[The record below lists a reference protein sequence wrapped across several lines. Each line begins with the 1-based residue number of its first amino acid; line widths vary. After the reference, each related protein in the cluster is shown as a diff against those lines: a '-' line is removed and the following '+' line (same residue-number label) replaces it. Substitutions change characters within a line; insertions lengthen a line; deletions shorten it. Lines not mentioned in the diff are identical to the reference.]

1 MKTITSI
8 REVGNEL
15 INPIVTNSKHSSLS
29 IAPTETQTM
38 RQFLQESLVARSS
51 TVGGQGSNKTKSFFL
66 TVYLFVFVSPV
77 TKWKNTRSTPALFD
91 NSPLR
96 CKSSDSTRSGYRAH
110 SNCRVQTGF
119 IRLVDEEATRR
130 PLPDKRQNETCANR
144 TLQRERGKSPTGG
157 RAKNLNQLHQVL
169 VIRIFG
175 AVFFAEDVVDFGRGS
190 VGSGARVGH
199 LLQNRLASRCV
210 NKN

>member
-119 IRLVDEEATRR
+119 IRLVDEKATRR
-130 PLPDKRQNETCANR
+130 PLPDKRQSETCANR

-157 RAKNLNQLHQVL
+157 AS
-169 VIRIFG
+169 RID
-175 AVFFAEDVVDFGRGS
+175 A
-190 VGSGARVGH
+190 ARVQKIWTSCIRSSWFGF
-199 LLQNRLASRCV
+199 LALFFLPRMWWILDGEVSAAAHVWVTCC
-210 NKN
+210 KID